1 MLSSGTLS
9 QLSVFVRIVE
19 TGSFTK
25 AAHELGLSR
34 SAVSKSLSKLEEQL
48 GNVLVKRTT
57 RNIFLTEQG
66 EAVFN
71 RAIKLLEECEDMF
84 SQVRSFS
91 EPVGHLRLSSSVAY
105 GAIILPYLITSFQK
119 KYPLVK
125 FHVDLNDNIINL

>member
-48 GNVLVKRTT
+48 
-57 RNIFLTEQG
+57 Q
-66 EAVFN
+66 
-71 RAIKLLEECEDMF
+71 
-84 SQVRSFS
+84 S
-91 EPVGHLRLSSSVAY
+91 
-105 GAIILPYLITSFQK
+105 PYKKNNK
-119 KYPLVK
+119 KYFPY
-125 FHVDLNDNIINL
+125 

>member
-91 EPVGHLRLSSSVAY
+91 EPVGHLRLSSS
-105 GAIILPYLITSFQK
+105 
-119 KYPLVK
+119 
-125 FHVDLNDNIINL
+125 